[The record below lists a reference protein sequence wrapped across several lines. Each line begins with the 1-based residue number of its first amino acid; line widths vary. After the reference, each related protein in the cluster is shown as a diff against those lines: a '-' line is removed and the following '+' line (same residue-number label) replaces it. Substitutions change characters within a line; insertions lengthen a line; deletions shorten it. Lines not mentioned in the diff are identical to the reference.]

1 LNAGRRY
8 LDQRLSLAQID
19 LRIGFSKGTAA
30 RLAHD
35 YAILIRGGIDD
46 NRRAHPALPRDW
58 LFDRHATHERGLA
71 DLVRA
76 GAIEADRDPDSL
88 RIVCRG
94 IVHLDVTCGRR
105 SALLSGSYRQIR
117 DDTRR
122 LIDQGVTEL
131 FYDLNWDPRLV

>member
-19 LRIGFSKGTAA
+19 HRIGFSKGTAA

-58 LFDRHATHERGLA
+58 LFDQHVTHERG
-71 DLVRA
+71 LVRA
-76 GAIEADRDPDSL
+76 GAIVADRDPDSL
-88 RIVCRG
+88 RIVCRR
-94 IVHLDVTCGRR
+94 IVHLDATRGRAPRCCPVPTGR
-105 SALLSGSYRQIR
+105 SGT
-117 DDTRR
+117 TRA
-122 LIDQGVTEL
+122 GWPTTAS
-131 FYDLNWDPRLV
+131 PSSSTT